1 MADMAGIKFLLRTA
15 VNDVD
20 QLVAARENQ
29 IELLHINL
37 LILLESLPYGSQ
49 FFVDSSKGFF
59 F

>member
-37 LILLESLPYGSQ
+37 LILLEGLPYGSQ
-49 FFVDSSKGFF
+49 FLVNSSKSFF